1 MRSPDTI
8 IALSTPPGVAALAL
22 IRISGPQAHE
32 LAARHFGKTPAPRMA
47 AYGNFRDAN
56 GEILDDVVLTSWLA
70 PASFTGEHMAEI
82 SCHGNMLIVEKIL
95 EALIA
100 GDARL
105 AEPGEFSRRAFL
117 NGKMNLSQAE
127 GIIDLIHARSERAL
141 RAARA
146 MQEGKLGRMM
156 LAERENLLQVLSH
169 LEAYI
174 DFPDEDISPEVGE
187 SFRARISQ
195 TQGNVRSLLASA
207 REGAML
213 RHGLNVV
220 ISGAPNAGKS
230 SLLNAL
236 LERDRA
242 IVSPIAGTTR
252 DTIEEE
258 IILEG
263 VVIRLIDSAGLRE
276 SDDEIEKLGI
286 ARTQRALDKAD
297 LVLHLIDGSATE
309 NAPLTAKLPENVP
322 VITCLTKCDLSL
334 KQAANDKLPVS
345 TVSGTGITEL
355 KNEMIRL
362 LRLNETSANLD
373 YIAISVRH
381 ETLLREAD
389 ECLGNALNAIRQNA
403 APEYVSSDLRQ
414 TLDAC
419 GKIVGEVTNE
429 DILDRLFK
437 NFCIG
442 K

>member
-1 MRSPDTI
+1 M
-8 IALSTPPGVAALAL
+8 V
-22 IRISGPQAHE
+22 
-32 LAARHFGKTPAPRMA
+32 
-47 AYGNFRDAN
+47 
-56 GEILDDVVLTSWLA
+56 EICS
-70 PASFTGEHMAEI
+70 
-82 SCHGNMLIVEKIL
+82 HGNMLIVEKIL
-95 EALIA
+95 QALMA
-100 GDARL
+100 GGARL

-117 NGKMNLSQAE
+117 NGKMDLSQAE
-127 GIIDLIHARSERAL
+127 GIIDLIHAKSERAL

-146 MQEGKLGRMM
+146 LQEGKLGKMM

-174 DFPDEDISPEVGE
+174 DFPDEDVSPEVGE
-187 SFRARISQ
+187 SFRVKILQ
-195 TQGNVRSLLASA
+195 TQNNIRSLLASA

-220 ISGAPNAGKS
+220 ISGAPNSGKS

-242 IVSPIAGTTR
+242 IVSPVAGTTR

-276 SDDEIEKLGI
+276 SNDEIERLGI
-286 ARTQRALDKAD
+286 ARTQQALDKAD
-297 LVLHLIDGSATE
+297 LVLHLIDSSVAHDE
-309 NAPLTAKLPENVP
+309 PLTVQIPAGTP
-322 VITCLTKCDLSL
+322 VITCLTKADLPL
-334 KQAANDKLPVS
+334 KKDANGGLKIS
-345 TVSGTGITEL
+345 TVSGGGMVEL
-355 KNEMIRL
+355 KNEISRL

-373 YIAISVRH
+373 YVAIGVRH

-389 ECLGNALNAIRQNA
+389 ESLHAALTAISENA
-403 APEYVSSDLRQ
+403 APEYVSSDLRHA
-414 TLDAC
+414 LECC

>member
-1 MRSPDTI
+1 MSSDTI
-8 IALSTPPGVAALAL
+8 IALSTPPGVSALAL

-32 LAARHFGKTPAPRMA
+32 LAGRHFGKAPAPRMA
-47 AYGNFRDAN
+47 THGNLRDTD
-56 GEILDDVVLTSWLA
+56 GKILDDVVLTSWSA
-70 PASFTGEHMAEI
+70 PASFTGEHMVEI
-82 SCHGNMLIVEKIL
+82 SCHGNMLIVENIL
-95 EALIA
+95 QSLIA
-100 GDARL
+100 SGARL

-117 NGKMNLSQAE
+117 NGKMDLSQAE

-146 MQEGKLGRMM
+146 LQEGKLGRMM
-156 LAERENLLQVLSH
+156 LVERENLLQVLSH

-174 DFPDEDISPEVGE
+174 DFPDEDISPDVGE
-187 SFRARISQ
+187 SFRSKITQ
-195 TQGNVRSLLASA
+195 TQKNIRLLLASA

-213 RHGLNVV
+213 RQGLNVV

-230 SLLNAL
+230 SLLNVL

-286 ARTQRALDKAD
+286 ARTQQALDKAD
-297 LVLHLIDGSATE
+297 LVLHLVDGSE
-309 NAPLTAKLPENVP
+309 PVNKPLTVKVPGNVP
-322 VITCLTKCDLSL
+322 VITCLTKCDLSP
-334 KQAANDKLPVS
+334 KQDANGKLPIS
-345 TVSGTGITEL
+345 TVSGTGIAEL

-389 ECLGNALNAIRQNA
+389 ECLGNALNAIGQNA

-414 TLDAC
+414 ALDAC